1 MQDLEIPPVEE
12 GKADGGADDVRPT
25 IVVAPQSA
33 TGRTRAAAS
42 TARPWT
48 TAIAL

>member
-1 MQDLEIPPVEE
+1 MQDLEILPVAE
-12 GKADGGADDVRPT
+12 GEADGGADDVRPT
-25 IVVAPQSA
+25 IAAARQNA

-42 TARPWT
+42 TARLWT

>member
-1 MQDLEIPPVEE
+1 MQDLEILPVAE
-12 GKADGGADDVRPT
+12 GEADGGAEDARPT

-33 TGRTRAAAS
+33 TGKIRVAAS

-48 TAIAL
+48 TAIAP

>member
-1 MQDLEIPPVEE
+1 MQDLEILPVAE
-12 GKADGGADDVRPT
+12 GEADGGADDVRPT
-25 IVVAPQSA
+25 IAAAPQSA

-42 TARPWT
+42 TERPWT